1 MSGFTVAVVGA
12 TGAVGSTMLE
22 VLAESDLP
30 LARVRALA
38 SSRSAGSRV
47 SWKGRDLLVEDVAA
61 ADLGGIDIA
70 LFAGGEVA
78 SSEYAPKA
86 RAAGAV
92 VIDNSATFRMDPG
105 VPLVVPEVNP
115 HHLQAHQGLVA
126 NPNCSTI
133 QMVVALAP
141 LHAAA
146 GLKRVAVSTYQSV
159 SGTGREAL
167 EELEEQTRAW
177 VEGRAASSP
186 RVYPRPIAFNLL
198 PQIASFGEDGYTGE
212 EQKMIQETRK
222 ILDLPALPVVATCVR
237 VPVFFAHSEVV
248 YLETE
253 RDLPPEEAR
262 EILRGAPGLRL
273 VDDPARGEYPTPLD
287 AEHQDLVLVGRVRRD
302 PSVAHG
308 LALWVVADNLRK
320 GAATNAVQIARTL
333 VETGR
338 LGWR

>member
-1 MSGFTVAVVGA
+1 MRSLTVAVVGA
-12 TGAVGSTMLE
+12 TGAVGSTMLQ
-22 VLAESDLP
+22 VLAEGNLP
-30 LARVRALA
+30 LAEVRAMA
-38 SSRSAGSRV
+38 SSRSAGSHL
-47 SWKGRDLLVEDVAA
+47 SWKDRDLAVEDVAG
-61 ADLGGIDIA
+61 ADFRGVDLA
-70 LFAGGEVA
+70 LFAGGEIA
-78 SSEYAPKA
+78 SSEYAPRA

-115 HHLQAHQGLVA
+115 HHLQGHRGLVA

-159 SGTGREAL
+159 SGTGKEAL
-167 EELEEQTRAW
+167 EELEDQTRARM
-177 VEGRAASSP
+177 EGRAPAPP

-198 PQIASFGEDGYTGE
+198 PQIASFGEEGYTGE
-212 EQKMIQETRK
+212 ELKMIQETRK
-222 ILDLPALPVVATCVR
+222 ILDLPDLPVVATCVR

-253 RDLPPEEAR
+253 RDLPPQRAR
-262 EILRGAPGLRL
+262 EILGCAPGIRL
-273 VDDPARGEYPTPLD
+273 VDDPSRGEYPTPLD

-302 PSVAHG
+302 PSVPHG

-333 VETGR
+333 VETG
-338 LGWR
+338 LLH